1 MEKKKNGHM
10 LPQVGERHPFFC
22 LVMLKGIGWNKAWP
36 ASACLCM
43 CVCVCVYACVYVC
56 VHWVLGRWVLSPKA
70 LVWLC
75 P

>member
-43 CVCVCVYACVYVC
+43 CVCVCVCALGAGEVGPLPQGSCV
-56 VHWVLGRWVLSPKA
+56 A
-70 LVWLC
+70 L
-75 P
+75 PIAPIA

>member
-43 CVCVCVYACVYVC
+43 CVCVCVCALGAREVGPLPQGSCV
-56 VHWVLGRWVLSPKA
+56 A
-70 LVWLC
+70 L
-75 P
+75 PIAPIA